1 MDRLVLDLVVRLRP
15 RVGWPIAL
23 LAIAAACA
31 PGLAAYSASLALPAT
46 PLLWAGLLGAALG
59 LRMAR
64 PMSPAWRAL
73 TLCAWITLGLLL
85 LLAAGGALPPLGLIA
100 QDVGSI
106 VSAIG
111 ARMRG
116 AAPAPPELLTGR
128 YLGLALP
135 RLWGELLAAPQAG
148 ERGAA
153 LIVAALAVAITW
165 PAALTLGWAAG
176 GLRQSLGWGAP
187 LLVALASTTIL
198 GGSGGGG
205 LAIGV
210 GTLLVLNVAIGA
222 AARERRWEREG
233 YAYAE
238 LLRPAA
244 IGWGVGSATLA
255 VLLALLIPTSL
266 PNLAASL
273 PESELP
279 SGIAAIEGRVQRG
292 AATATPDPGR
302 SQLEALLL
310 GTSLEERPPGAVSL
324 RVMLDGPLAA
334 APYPRYWR
342 TLVLSRYTGRSWTS
356 DARRGSFAGLP
367 IDERPAG
374 AILQRVEDLRPP
386 PGLVAGLP
394 EVVGLDRAAVAE
406 RLPDGSLAAL
416 ELEPGA
422 RSYTLV
428 SLPQE
433 LAPTG
438 GAPGEP
444 PQSYSDALNLPGSVP
459 QRVRDLAQAVAGSA
473 GTQRE
478 QALAL
483 EAYLRG
489 LPYSYE
495 VRPLPQGGDAVD
507 QFVFEM
513 RHGYCTYYASAMAVM
528 ARTLGIPAR
537 VAVGYATGTFDPVSS
552 TYTVREGDA
561 HAWPELLIEGRWLP
575 FEPTPVRPLPPRDLA
590 LPQTP
595 PTPIVEAEP
604 TADARATPLWALAAL
619 VALGAAIAAGLL
631 LWRSRRLGPLASAQ
645 LRLERLGARAGVPWP
660 AGATLREYGRLL
672 AGRGA
677 LAGATGAGRAEP
689 AIDELIALIEGAR
702 YGHIPLG
709 PEQERRLRLATR
721 ELRRRLKHEKPRAT
735 SE

>member
-1 MDRLVLDLVVRLRP
+1 MDRLLPFLVLRLRP

-23 LAIAAACA
+23 LAIAAAGA

-64 PMSPAWRAL
+64 PMGPAWRAV
-73 TLCAWITLGLLL
+73 TLCAWLALGLLL
-85 LLAAGGALPPLGLIA
+85 LVAAGGALPPLGLLA
-100 QDVGSI
+100 QDVGA
-106 VSAIG
+106 VGSAIG
-111 ARMRG
+111 ALLRG
-116 AAPAPPELLTGR
+116 AAVPPELLTGR

-153 LIVAALAVAITW
+153 LIVAALAVATTW

-176 GLRQSLGWGAP
+176 GLRRGLGWGAP
-187 LLVALASTTIL
+187 LLVALAITTIL

-210 GTLLVLNVAIGA
+210 GTLLALHVVIGA
-222 AARERRWEREG
+222 ADRERRWEREG

-244 IGWGVGSATLA
+244 IGWGVGSATVA
-255 VLLALLIPTSL
+255 VLIALVLPTAL
-266 PNLAASL
+266 PNFAASL
-273 PESELP
+273 PDGELP

-324 RVMLDGPLAA
+324 RVGLEGPLAS

-342 TLVLSRYTGRSWTS
+342 TLVLGRYTGRSWTS
-356 DARRGSFAGLP
+356 DARRSSFAGLP
-367 IDERPAG
+367 IDQPPAE
-374 AILQRVEDLRPP
+374 AILQRVEDLRQP

-394 EVVGLDRAAVAE
+394 EIVGLDRAAVAE
-406 RLPDGSLAAL
+406 RMPDGTLAAL
-416 ELEPGA
+416 ELEAGA

-433 LAPTG
+433 LVQTG

-444 PQSYSDALNLPGSVP
+444 PPSYDDALSLPGSVT
-459 QRVRDLAQAVAGSA
+459 QRVRDLAQTVAGSA
-473 GTQRE
+473 GTRRE

-495 VRPLPQGGDAVD
+495 VRPLPAGGDAVD
-507 QFVFEM
+507 QFLFEM

-528 ARTLGIPAR
+528 ARSLGIPAR
-537 VAVGYATGTFDPVSS
+537 VAVGYATGAFDPASS

-575 FEPTPVRPLPPRDLA
+575 FEPTPVRPLPARDLA
-590 LPQTP
+590 QPAAP
-595 PTPIVEAEP
+595 PPPIVEAEP
-604 TADARATPLWALAAL
+604 TVEARGAPIWALTAL
-619 VALGAAIAAGLL
+619 VAAGAALAAGLL
-631 LWRSRRLGPLASAQ
+631 LWQRQRLGPLASAQ
-645 LRLERLGARAGVPWP
+645 LRLERAGARAGVPWP

-672 AGRGA
+672 AARGA
-677 LAGATGAGRAEP
+677 PAGATGAGRAEG

-702 YGHIPLG
+702 YGHTPLG
-709 PEQERRLRLATR
+709 PEQERRLRKATR
-721 ELRRRLKHEKPRAT
+721 ELGARLKRGKRL
-735 SE
+735 